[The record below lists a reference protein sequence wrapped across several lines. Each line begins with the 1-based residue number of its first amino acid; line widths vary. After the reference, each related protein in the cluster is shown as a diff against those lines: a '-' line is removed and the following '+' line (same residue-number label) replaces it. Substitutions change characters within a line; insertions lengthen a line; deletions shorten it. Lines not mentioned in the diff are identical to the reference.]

1 MYPDRKM
8 YFRLEGQHNLNKLYP
23 NKIMW
28 HRSIVDNEGENAI
41 DSKGRPCVL
50 VALSWSIEELQ
61 VERNGSA
68 VADSK
73 SAFGF
78 LGK

>member
-1 MYPDRKM
+1 M
-8 YFRLEGQHNLNKLYP
+8 YFRLEGQQNLNKLYP

-50 VALSWSIEELQ
+50 VALS
-61 VERNGSA
+61 
-68 VADSK
+68 
-73 SAFGF
+73 
-78 LGK
+78 